1 MGVYKG
7 LAAVLGVYVF
17 FFVESMLKLNWAK
30 EAKVK
35 NNNFMISFVWLLIN

>member
-1 MGVYKG
+1 MLPKSHEMGVYKG

-35 NNNFMISFVWLLIN
+35 TIIS